1 MEGFSQYGKAGMRW
15 FPNLD
20 FEPQMD
26 RMDADDERDGKVTLS
41 SRPHP
46 DVFICVYP
54 IHLWLDF

>member
-1 MEGFSQYGKAGMRW
+1 MEGFSRYGKAGMRW

-41 SRPHP
+41 SRLHP
-46 DVFICVYP
+46 DVFVCIYP
-54 IHLWLDF
+54 VHQ